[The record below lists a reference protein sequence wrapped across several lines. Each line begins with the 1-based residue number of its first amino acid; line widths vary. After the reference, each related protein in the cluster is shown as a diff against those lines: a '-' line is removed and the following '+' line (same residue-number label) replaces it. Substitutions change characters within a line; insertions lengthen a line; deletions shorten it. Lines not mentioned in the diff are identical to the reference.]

1 MGIIGTV
8 TNISLIDMLS
18 GSAAVNETAG
28 GTAGMFFEAGDG
40 LASAGY
46 IGILAKQCITDANL
60 QCRIF
65 LCDHLVFEE

>member
-1 MGIIGTV
+1 
-8 TNISLIDMLS
+8 
-18 GSAAVNETAG
+18 
-28 GTAGMFFEAGDG
+28 MFFEAGDG

-46 IGILAKQCITDANL
+46 MNCKTVHHRCNL